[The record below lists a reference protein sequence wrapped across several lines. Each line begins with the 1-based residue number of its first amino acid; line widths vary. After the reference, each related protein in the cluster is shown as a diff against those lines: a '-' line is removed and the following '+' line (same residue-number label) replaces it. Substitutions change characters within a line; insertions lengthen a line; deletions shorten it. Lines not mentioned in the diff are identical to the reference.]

1 MGMSFNCR
9 SAHSTARPAGTQCK
23 HKLKLMIVVMKEH
36 EIEISDVFV
45 RVLNNIN
52 TSITAAEGKPFA

>member
-9 SAHSTARPAGTQCK
+9 LAHSTARPAGTQCK

-36 EIEISDVFV
+36 EIEGKG
-45 RVLNNIN
+45 
-52 TSITAAEGKPFA
+52 TAQ